1 MDPIDKFL
9 KLYSY
14 KFDKGYPDINDEQDI
29 LLMESI
35 LKEDFNI
42 DLDEGNIGSWKS
54 EWKKTPSKGQYKD
67 KKLTRLDILKIKIK
81 NGEEIE
87 FKTGEKVVI
96 DPAVLD
102 DAGFKNWVET
112 GVGPT
117 GKGTTF
123 NFREFGI
130 DKSTSDIEKTFDFGG
145 EDPDTLKSDTDV
157 KEGLVVVFH
166 DLIANT
172 LPNEVIS
179 ALLPF
184 NKNTPDNNVILF
196 EEYLNI
202 GDVTQVVADA
212 LGGKVSTKLKNYL
225 EKAEKSPGDKTMTGV
240 INNAFSIGNS
250 LASLF
255 PNSKIR
261 RDNKFNSIRTQAS
274 KATGLDQDKWNPGD
288 IYISTGDNSS
298 IIDDAIKKSQET
310 SPSTIA
316 PINQLFNNDLN
327 KTNSP
332 LTAISLKDE
341 KAQPGRAKGY
351 LERFGKEAYKLMGD
365 VDLNSPIEDIEKEIK
380 TYRNKFSKIKGT
392 DTTPIV
398 YKQEPGKKVDN
409 PELNKR
415 RKLAAFKMLDHLSKQ
430 SKNLVSPILGMFAY
444 GEGLDQDKRA
454 NPTFF
459 KFTGKS
465 DGSNPSIEKYPA
477 GATVEFVDGQPIVIK
492 DSLTSGGITLE
503 GVINIEGGK
512 GNKETSRSFR
522 SSDSNPEASLGIV

>member
-14 KFDKGYPDINDEQDI
+14 KFNKGYPDMNDEQDI

-35 LKEDFNI
+35 LKEEFDIELVEKNV
-42 DLDEGNIGSWKS
+42 GAWKTQ
-54 EWKKTPSKGQYKD
+54 WAKFPKKGPYKED
-67 KKLTRLDILKIKIK
+67 NKNRLDILKIKIK

-87 FKTGEKVVI
+87 FETGEKIVI

-102 DAGFKNWVET
+102 DAGFKNWIKT
-112 GVGPT
+112 GE
-117 GKGTTF
+117 GTRGHF
-123 NFREFGI
+123 NFKEFGI
-130 DKSTSDIEKTFDFGG
+130 DKSTSAIEKTFDFGG

-172 LPNEVIS
+172 LPDEVTS

-184 NKNTPDNNVILF
+184 DKNTPDNNAILF
-196 EEYLNI
+196 DQYLNI

-212 LGGKVSTKLKNYL
+212 LGGKVATKLKNYL
-225 EKAEKSPGDKTMTGV
+225 EKAEKSPGDKTMTDV

-261 RDNKFNSIRTQAS
+261 RDDKFNSIRTQAS

-310 SPSTIA
+310 SPPTIA

-351 LERFGKEAYKLMGD
+351 LERFGKEAYKLQGD

-415 RKLAAFKMLDHLSKQ
+415 RKLAAFKMLDYLSKQ
-430 SKNLVSPILGMFAY
+430 SKNLISPVLGMFAY

-459 KFTGKS
+459 KFTGQS
-465 DGSNPSIEKYPA
+465 DGSTPSIEKYPA
-477 GATVEFVDGQPIVIK
+477 GATVEFVDGQPLIIK

-512 GNKETSRSFR
+512 GNKKTSRSFR
-522 SSDSNPEASLGIV
+522 SSDSNPGASLGIV

>member
-14 KFDKGYPDINDEQDI
+14 KFNKGYPDMNDEQDI
-29 LLMESI
+29 LLLESI
-35 LKEDFNI
+35 LKEEFSI
-42 DLDEGNIGSWKS
+42 VLDENKLEENEVGAHSKWKA
-54 EWKKTPSKGQYKD
+54 KPSKGQYKD
-67 KKLTRLDILKIKIK
+67 KELTRLDILKIKIK
-81 NGEEIE
+81 SGEEIE
-87 FKTGEKVVI
+87 FETGEKVVI
-96 DPAVLD
+96 DPKILD
-102 DAGFKNWVET
+102 DINFKNWVEN
-112 GVGPT
+112 G
-117 GKGTTF
+117 GKAF
-123 NFREFGI
+123 SLEKFGI
-130 DKSTSDIEKTFDFGG
+130 DKSTSNIKKTFDFGG
-145 EDPDTLKSDTDV
+145 SDPDTLKSDTDV

-172 LPNEVIS
+172 LPGEVIS
-179 ALLPF
+179 SLLPF
-184 NKNTPDNNVILF
+184 SSKTPDNNAILF
-196 EEYLNI
+196 DQYLNI

-212 LGGKVSTKLKNYL
+212 LGGDVATKLKNYL
-225 EKAEKSPGDKTMTGV
+225 EKAEKSPGDKTMTAV
-240 INNAFSIGNS
+240 VNNAFSIGNS

-261 RDNKFNSIRTQAS
+261 RDDKFNSIRTQAS

-298 IIDDAIKKSQET
+298 IIDAAIKKSQET

-327 KTNSP
+327 QTNSP

-351 LERFGKEAYKLMGD
+351 LERFGKEAYKLQGD
-365 VDLNSPIEDIEKEIK
+365 VDQTSPIEDIEKEIK

-398 YKQEPGKKVDN
+398 YKQEPGKKVNN

-415 RKLAAFKMLDHLSKQ
+415 RKLAAFKMLDYLSKQ
-430 SKNLVSPILGMFAY
+430 SKNLISPVLGMFAY

-459 KFTGKS
+459 KFTGQ
-465 DGSNPSIEKYPA
+465 SNGESPSIEKYPA
-477 GATVEFVDGQPIVIK
+477 GTTVEFVDGQPLIIR

-512 GNKETSRSFR
+512 GNKKTSRSFR
-522 SSDSNPEASLGIV
+522 SSDSDPGASLGIV

>member
-1 MDPIDKFL
+1 MNPIDKFL

-14 KFDKGYPDINDEQDI
+14 KFNKGYPDMNDEQDI
-29 LLMESI
+29 LLLESI
-35 LKEDFNI
+35 LKEDFDI
-42 DLDEGNIGSWKS
+42 ELDEATIGSWDSK
-54 EWKKTPSKGQYKD
+54 WKAKPSKGQYKG
-67 KKLTRLDILKIKIK
+67 KELTRLDILKIKIK

-102 DAGFKNWVET
+102 DAGFKNWIET
-112 GVGPT
+112 GE
-117 GKGTTF
+117 GKHF
-123 NFREFGI
+123 NFKEFGI
-130 DKSTSDIEKTFDFGG
+130 DKSTSAIEKTFDFGG

-179 ALLPF
+179 SLLPF
-184 NKNTPDNNVILF
+184 DSKTPDNNAILF
-196 EEYLNI
+196 NQYLNI

-212 LGGKVSTKLKNYL
+212 LGSDVATKLKNYL
-225 EKAEKSPGDKTMTGV
+225 EKVEKSPGDKTMAAV

-261 RDNKFNSIRTQAS
+261 RDDKFNSIRTQAS
-274 KATGLDQDKWNPGD
+274 RATGLDQDKWNPGD

-298 IIDDAIKKSQET
+298 TIDDAIKKSQET
-310 SPSTIA
+310 SPPTIA
-316 PINQLFNNDLN
+316 PINQLFNDDLGQ
-327 KTNSP
+327 TNNP

-351 LERFGKEAYKLMGD
+351 LERFGKEAYKLQGN
-365 VDLNSPIEDIEKEIK
+365 VDLDSPIEDIEKEIK

-398 YKQEPGKKVDN
+398 YKQDPGKKVNN

-415 RKLAAFKMLDHLSKQ
+415 RKLAAFKMLDYLSKQ
-430 SKNLVSPILGMFAY
+430 SKNLISPILGMFAY

-465 DGSNPSIEKYPA
+465 DGSAPSIEKYPA
-477 GATVEFVDGQPIVIK
+477 GATVEFVDGQPLIIK

-512 GNKETSRSFR
+512 GNKKTSRSFR
-522 SSDSNPEASLGIV
+522 SSDSDPGASLGIV